1 MPQQAGNNRTEDG
14 ARRKDGG
21 GDMEFPAL
29 ARIGPVSLS
38 IIPPHRTS
46 RSDGQVGLAELPPLA
61 FQLAGNC
68 FRPDLRSRHVKFLA
82 DWAASASQIGSQDAV
97 AEGS

>member
-1 MPQQAGNNRTEDG
+1 
-14 ARRKDGG
+14 
-21 GDMEFPAL
+21 
-29 ARIGPVSLS
+29 
-38 IIPPHRTS
+38 
-46 RSDGQVGLAELPPLA
+46 VGLAELPPLA